1 MLEERKLSPSQRLLR
16 RENEPRFSE
25 SEGKKETKRRQNN
38 SEVCLYED
46 LLQREKQT
54 LGKLKDKA
62 SARQILQ
69 LVKSVRVLRN
79 AKQVKR
85 SGQRSS

>member
-1 MLEERKLSPSQRLLR
+1 MLEERKLSPSQRLFR

-38 SEVCLYED
+38 SEVVYED
-46 LLQREKQT
+46 LLLREKQT
-54 LGKLKDKA
+54 LVKLKDKA
-62 SARQILQ
+62 SATQILH

-85 SGQRSS
+85 SGPRTS